1 MRLTLRTLLAYLDD
15 TLEPS
20 QAKLIGQKV
29 AESDTA
35 QELIAR
41 IKQVTRRRRL
51 TTPPPP
57 GPGNKVDANNVA
69 EYLDNTLSPEELAE
83 VEQVCLASDVHLA
96 EMAACHQILTLV
108 LGEPA
113 LVPPTA
119 KQRMYGLVKGPEAI
133 PFRKPPAPRDHDREF
148 DDSRDRDETLRLGLN
163 LRGGSKQRWALIGG
177 GMVAGV
183 LLALAIWQVLKP
195 FGGPDRPD
203 GNNIVQGGPK
213 DKEKDKD
220 KVDPNDKD
228 KNKTDKTDKN
238 EKKDDKEKGGTE
250 KGGTDDKKG
259 DGETKKK
266 DDEKKGKIDDKKP
279 PDKEEVTA
287 PTRLPLEPAN
297 NEPLVVG
304 KFLPLQNNNPSIL
317 LQLQK
322 DKDWKRLGLNKPD
335 VYSGRPLVSLPGAKS
350 QIQMESGVRLTL
362 WGYLP
367 ELWPVP
373 PLLESRAQL
382 HQPKRF
388 DLDMT
393 LSRGRIAL
401 LNTRTDRPVRVRLR
415 FENPT
420 HPEAKEEHFDITVHE
435 KGSEVVVDRTFF
447 PFTERFYKDPK
458 HANRVGPAAML
469 AVAVTG
475 GEAYFSY
482 TDSTYRLEAPGK
494 SGPTLVLW
502 ESFKGMSG
510 PHNLE
515 KLPDTL
521 SSNPPAPPGMDLK
534 IRADMLRARDELS
547 NDMSGKNVDVALAE
561 AVMGSNSPKA
571 RLAVRSFA
579 ALDDLNALLEAL
591 IQEDAM
597 DPRKFYDVRQ
607 SAVQSLQSWISYYR
621 DGEYRLFDMLK
632 KKYRPGE
639 AESLMELLHST
650 YYTPQNIARPETYEV
665 LIHYLNND
673 LLPIREL
680 AAWHLYR
687 LVPAGRDI
695 PYVGTMPAQARR
707 AAQDRWHK
715 LIPAG
720 QLPPKQKEPMAK

>member
-57 GPGNKVDANNVA
+57 GPGNKVDANDIA
-69 EYLDNTLSPEELAE
+69 EYLDNTLSPEQLAE

-163 LRGGSKQRWALIGG
+163 LRDGSKQRWALIGG
-177 GMVAGV
+177 GMVAGI

-195 FGGPDRPD
+195 FGED
-203 GNNIVQGGPK
+203 GKSNGDNNIVQGGS
-213 DKEKDKD
+213 KDKD
-220 KVDPNDKD
+220 KDKD
-228 KNKTDKTDKN
+228 KTDPDKDKQKGDKGD
-238 EKKDDKEKGGTE
+238 KKGADKD
-250 KGGTDDKKG
+250 KGGTDDKKSG
-259 DGETKKK
+259 DSDKKN
-266 DDEKKGKIDDKKP
+266 DDDKKGKIDDKKG
-279 PDKEEVTA
+279 PDKEDVVA
-287 PTRLPLEPAN
+287 PTRLPLEPADN
-297 NEPLVVG
+297 QQDVVG
-304 KFLPLQNNNPSIL
+304 KFQPLPNSDPSIL

-322 DKDWKRLGLNKPD
+322 DKDWKRLGLNRPD

-350 QIQMESGVRLTL
+350 QIQLSSGARLTL

-373 PLLESRAQL
+373 PLLESRAQI
-382 HQPKRF
+382 HHHKRF

-393 LSRGRIAL
+393 LIRGRIAL

-420 HPEAKEEHFDITVHE
+420 HPEGKAEHFDLTVHE
-435 KGSEVVVDRTFF
+435 KNSEVVIDRWTFF

-469 AVAVTG
+469 AVAVTN

-502 ESFKGMSG
+502 DSFKGMSG

-521 SSNPPAPPGMDLK
+521 SSNPPAPPGMDIK
-534 IRADMLRARDELS
+534 VRADMLRARDDLS

-561 AVMGSNSPKA
+561 AVAGTNASKA
-571 RLAVRSFA
+571 RLAVRSFG
-579 ALDDLNALLEAL
+579 ALDDLNSLLEAL
-591 IQEDAM
+591 VQEDAM

-607 SAVQSLQSWISYYR
+607 AAVQSLQSWISYYR

-639 AESLMELLHST
+639 AESIMELLHST
-650 YYTPQNIARPETYEV
+650 YYTPQNMSRPETYEV

-687 LVPAGRDI
+687 LVPAGRKI
-695 PYVGTMPAQARR
+695 AYVGTMPPQARR
-707 AAQDRWHK
+707 AAQKSWHE

-720 QLPPKQKEPMAK
+720 KLPPQPKEPKGK